1 MNNKKVV
8 NIFLPSGLIKP
19 ARQAAFEQGYIYKG
33 EGNLSAWVA
42 DLINKEIKQNERT
55 TATK

>member
-42 DLINKEIKQNERT
+42 DLINKEIKQN
-55 TATK
+55 